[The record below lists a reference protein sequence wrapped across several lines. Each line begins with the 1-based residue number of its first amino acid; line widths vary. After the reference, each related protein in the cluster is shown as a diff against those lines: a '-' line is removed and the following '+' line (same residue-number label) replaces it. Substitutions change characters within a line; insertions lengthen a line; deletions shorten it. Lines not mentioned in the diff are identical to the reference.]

1 MQVAMKTIALFKDFG
16 KDHVYTLSEIAEIA
30 KLNPDFIF
38 LSMHQAID
46 LGQQISLDEGGFD
59 NKDIADKG
67 RALLIACKKALP
79 FKVSYALP
87 VLLKSS
93 NGQSTKL
100 TFLFC
105 MPADQVENTDVI
117 YQQGYYADFEANPSG
132 NKKLK
137 DSLPVWEKTREFAS
151 LRGRNDIRA
160 LILGSSYSGNYF
172 ALVEQMERDNVD
184 GSIVVIDY
192 NEIPLATLK
201 TMGGFRKQD
210 AIVRGGITKMDFP
223 DKKFNVMY
231 GDYIL
236 SCLHPGK
243 VGDFFKSIAQNI
255 SPDGFI
261 FLTLSCNNYYEA
273 NKTEEMPFAFNAT
286 VRNINGHDQ
295 EQYYRGTLSFY
306 RSLAK
311 QYGLKFKILKHEDR
325 KDNVLIRDYYIVIS
339 PVKASPSRMLT
350 SNSTRRAI

>member
-1 MQVAMKTIALFKDFG
+1 MQAAMKTIALFKDFG
-16 KDHVYTLSEIAEIA
+16 KDHVYALSEIAEIA
-30 KLNPDFIF
+30 RLNPDFIF
-38 LSMHQAID
+38 LSIHQAID

-79 FKVSYALP
+79 FKLSYALP

-105 MPADQVENTDVI
+105 MPADQIENTDVL

-137 DSLPVWEKTREFAS
+137 DSLPVWEKTLEFAS

-172 ALVEQMERDNVD
+172 ALVEQMERNDVD

-192 NEIPLATLK
+192 NEIPLDTLK
-201 TMGGFRKQD
+201 TPHNFHQIWKF
-210 AIVRGGITKMDFP
+210 MD
-223 DKKFNVMY
+223 
-231 GDYIL
+231 
-236 SCLHPGK
+236 SC
-243 VGDFFKSIAQNI
+243 S
-255 SPDGFI
+255 
-261 FLTLSCNNYYEA
+261 
-273 NKTEEMPFAFNAT
+273 
-286 VRNINGHDQ
+286 
-295 EQYYRGTLSFY
+295 
-306 RSLAK
+306 
-311 QYGLKFKILKHEDR
+311 GL
-325 KDNVLIRDYYIVIS
+325 S
-339 PVKASPSRMLT
+339 PVRVRFEAYLRFWFYWRRRHELT
-350 SNSTRRAI
+350 NNFKYCLNFNIMFLDFSLKLNQLICKFFIHRQNLL